1 MNWDAMGRHHWL
13 YANGKIRGQVYEVNP
28 EAFSVYRETR
38 SGPYTREF
46 LCTLPTLDEAKDF
59 LQTIVGAQL

>member
-1 MNWDAMGRHHWL
+1 MNWEHEGRQHYL
-13 YANGKIRGQVYEVNP
+13 YGGRRIKGMVYEVNP
-28 EAFSVYRETR
+28 ETFSVYRETNA
-38 SGPYTREF
+38 GPYAREF